1 MKKTI
6 LFLVLVLLLSGG
18 SAMAKTKVTWFG
30 QAFIAVE
37 AGDGKRVVVD
47 PFDQSFLKYPLPK
60 GLTADV
66 LLVTHE
72 HGDHNNVGLIGGN
85 PFILRSEKGVG
96 TFTKGGWL
104 TVWGTAT
111 FHDEKQGKERGKNT
125 VYTFLVDGIKFC
137 HLGDLGHTLTSTQ
150 AKSIEKVDSVITFT
164 FRTPEEVKKSQAVDV
179 LFVPVGGF
187 FTLDPSKVNQVI
199 KALSPKIVV
208 PMHFKT
214 GYTPDLPIQGPEA
227 FLKNEK
233 NVKKLGVQTF
243 EITKDSLPKDREVWV
258 LEIK

>member
-1 MKKTI
+1 MKKSI
-6 LFLVLVLLLSGG
+6 VFLVVGLLLSGG
-18 SAMAKTKVTWFG
+18 SAMAKTKVAWYG

-37 AGDGKRVVVD
+37 AGDGKRV
-47 PFDQSFLKYPLPK
+47 KYPLPK

-96 TFTKGGWL
+96 TFTKNGI
-104 TVWGTAT
+104 TVVGTAT
-111 FHDEKQGKERGKNT
+111 FHDDKQGKQRGKNT
-125 VYTFLVDGIKFC
+125 VYTFTVDGIKFC
-137 HLGDLGHTLTSTQ
+137 HLGDLGHTLSPEQ
-150 AKSIEKVDSVITFT
+150 AKSIG
-164 FRTPEEVKKSQAVDV
+164 AVDV

-187 FTLDPSKVNQVI
+187 FTLDPSKVDQVI
-199 KALSPKIVV
+199 RALSPKIVV

-214 GYTPDLPIQGPEA
+214 GYTPDLPIQGPEV

-233 NVKKLGVQTF
+233 NVKKLGVQSF
-243 EITKDSLPKDREVWV
+243 EITRDSLPKDREVWV
-258 LEIK
+258 LEVK

>member
-1 MKKTI
+1 
-6 LFLVLVLLLSGG
+6 
-18 SAMAKTKVTWFG
+18 MAKTKVTWYG

-37 AGDGKRVVVD
+37 AGDGKRMVVD

-72 HGDHNNVGLIGGN
+72 HGDHNNVGLIEGT

-96 TFTKGGWL
+96 TFTKNGIK
-104 TVWGTAT
+104 VVGTAV
-111 FHDEKQGKERGKNT
+111 FHDDKQGKQRGKNT
-125 VYTFLVDGIKFC
+125 VYTFTVDGIKFC
-137 HLGDLGHTLTSTQ
+137 HVGDLGHTLSPEQ
-150 AKSIEKVDSVITFT
+150 AKSIG
-164 FRTPEEVKKSQAVDV
+164 AVDV

-187 FTLDPSKVNQVI
+187 FTLDPSKVDQVI

-208 PMHFKT
+208 PMHYKT

-233 NVKKLGVQTF
+233 NVKKLGSASF
-243 EITKDSLPKDREVWV
+243 EITKESLPKDREVWV
-258 LEIK
+258 LEVK

>member
-1 MKKTI
+1 MRKTVI
-6 LFLVLVLLLSGG
+6 FLVLGLLFGG
-18 SAMAKTKVTWFG
+18 GLAMAKTKVTWYG

-37 AGDGKRVVVD
+37 AGDGKCVVVD

-72 HGDHNNVGLIGGN
+72 HGDHNNVGLIGGS
-85 PFILRSEKGVG
+85 PLVVRSEKGVG
-96 TFTKGGWL
+96 TFTKNGIK
-104 TVWGTAT
+104 VVGTAT
-111 FHDEKQGKERGKNT
+111 FHDDKQGKDRGKNT
-125 VYTFLVDGIKFC
+125 VYTFTLDGIKFC
-137 HLGDLGHTLTSTQ
+137 HVGDLGHTLSPEQ
-150 AKSIEKVDSVITFT
+150 AKSIG
-164 FRTPEEVKKSQAVDV
+164 PADV

-187 FTLDPSKVNQVI
+187 FTLDPSKVDQVI
-199 KALSPKIVV
+199 KVLSPKIVV

-233 NVKKLGVQTF
+233 NVKKLGSASF
-243 EITKDSLPKDREVWV
+243 ELTKDSLPKDREVWV

>member
-1 MKKTI
+1 
-6 LFLVLVLLLSGG
+6 
-18 SAMAKTKVTWFG
+18 MAKTKVTWYG

-37 AGDGKRVVVD
+37 AGDGKRMVVD

-72 HGDHNNVGLIGGN
+72 HGDHNNVGLIEGT

-96 TFTKGGWL
+96 TFTKNGI
-104 TVWGTAT
+104 TVVGTAT
-111 FHDEKQGKERGKNT
+111 FHDDKQGKQRGKNT
-125 VYTFLVDGIKFC
+125 VYTFTVDGIKFC
-137 HLGDLGHTLTSTQ
+137 HLGDLGHTLSPAQ
-150 AKSIEKVDSVITFT
+150 AKSIGKVDTTDGLRFPP
-164 FRTPEEVKKSQAVDV
+164 TPEEVKKSQAVDV

-187 FTLDPSKVNQVI
+187 YTLDPSKVGQVI
-199 KALSPKIVV
+199 NALSPRIVV
-208 PMHFKT
+208 PMHYKT
-214 GYTPDLPIQGPEA
+214 SYTPDLPIQGPEV

-233 NVKKLGVQTF
+233 NVKKLGSASF
-243 EITKDSLPKDREVWV
+243 ELTKDTLPKDREVWV